1 MSINLS
7 VHLFI
12 YLYLFGARADGAVMS
27 EFAVLCICNDLPNY
41 IRTVKQT
48 FAFFIQ

>member
-12 YLYLFGARADGAVMS
+12 YLYLFGARANAVVMS
-27 EFAVLCICNDLPNY
+27 EFAVLRFCKELLNY
-41 IRTVKQT
+41 IRTEKQT
-48 FAFFIQ
+48 SAFYI